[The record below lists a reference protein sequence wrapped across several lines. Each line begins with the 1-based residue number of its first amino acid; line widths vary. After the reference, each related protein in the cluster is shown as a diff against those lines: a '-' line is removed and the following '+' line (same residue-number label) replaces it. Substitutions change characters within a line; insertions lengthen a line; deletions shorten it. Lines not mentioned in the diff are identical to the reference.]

1 MYISFGCRKH
11 AGQNNSAV
19 KTPQSSP
26 RDAEAGVHVQHADSP
41 RPRREIPRAI
51 KREVSIA
58 ASIIRLI
65 KKPRAI
71 EGRREREREREIKLQ
86 LQILFRYREW
96 ISFEYLRKYST
107 ICPISNRLP
116 EKNDSHNYFLVI
128 MRTAKGTVWSQHQF
142 FSVPFDR
149 STLQVSK

>member
-1 MYISFGCRKH
+1 MITGLIETPRPTSLSPPPSSALTPPPPHARAAACASRFCRTIARAPTARDYRNRWNARGRRLTRNADMYISFGCRKH

-71 EGRREREREREIKLQ
+71 EGRREREREREISCTS
-86 LQILFRYREW
+86 R
-96 ISFEYLRKYST
+96 
-107 ICPISNRLP
+107 
-116 EKNDSHNYFLVI
+116 
-128 MRTAKGTVWSQHQF
+128 
-142 FSVPFDR
+142 
-149 STLQVSK
+149 